1 MNIQETIHRYL
12 NSTSSYTDG
21 AKIHECP
28 NHVIRRN
35 FRMWLDGSYHGEGTY
50 HANVAR
56 VQSIKDSPKKMRSF
70 VIEQFTSFVASEWDC
85 SYGHAQKSVIK
96 ALPAN
101 DLKAL
106 TAELAD
112 DALDMIAD

>member
-1 MNIQETIHRYL
+1 
-12 NSTSSYTDG
+12 
-21 AKIHECP
+21 
-28 NHVIRRN
+28 
-35 FRMWLDGSYHGEGTY
+35 MWLDGSYHGANTY
-50 HANVAR
+50 YANVER
-56 VQSIKDSPKKMRSF
+56 IQSIKDSPKEMRSF
-70 VIEQFTSFVASEWDC
+70 VIEQFTSFVSSEWNC

-106 TAELAD
+106 TAELTD